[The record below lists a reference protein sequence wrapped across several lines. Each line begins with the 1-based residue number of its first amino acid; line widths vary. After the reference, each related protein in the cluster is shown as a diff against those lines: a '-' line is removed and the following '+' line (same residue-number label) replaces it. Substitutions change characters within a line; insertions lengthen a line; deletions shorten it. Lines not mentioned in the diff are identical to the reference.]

1 MFNDNRVIYLSIYLP
16 IYVSIYLPIYVSI
29 YLPIYVS
36 IYAYLS
42 MPIYLCLSIYAYLS
56 MPIYLCLSIYAYL
69 SMPIYLNLSIY
80 AYLSQPIYLC
90 LSIYASRFLSMPIY
104 LSIYVILIF
113 IYRLGPFWSVIFP
126 HIFSKLLGNNGL
138 VMDDEMQLDGCI
150 VSAIFDSKLDIGVV
164 GTSCGTVWY
173 INWDE
178 RSSIRLISGH
188 KDQVFFNMISSQGH
202 AVYGTSCLLAFL
214 DPTTRHI
221 LTLRSI
227 NLIWFS
233 SPLSL
238 SFSSSFLCW
247 GFVYWPPWSFP
258 LALLVQCTCDCAIR
272 MNQ

>member
-1 MFNDNRVIYLSIYLP
+1 MYLFI
-16 IYVSIYLPIYVSI
+16 
-29 YLPIYVS
+29 
-36 IYAYLS
+36 YLS
-42 MPIYLCLSIYAYLS
+42 MPIYLCLSIS
-56 MPIYLCLSIYAYL
+56 TYL

-80 AYLSQPIYLC
+80 AY
-90 LSIYASRFLSMPIY
+90 LSMPIY

-126 HIFSKLLGNNGL
+126 HVFSKLLGNNGL

-150 VSAIFDSKLDIGVV
+150 VSAIFDGKLDIGVV